1 MSMKSK
7 AMMVAMMAAAMAAD
21 KSILQSTVPV
31 PEEGVRIIPVGTV
44 IPKGMTEYEYSD
56 GFKCY
61 ALNLKNAT
69 RKHEKWIKN
78 HKTLAKP

>member
-1 MSMKSK
+1 MSIKSK

-31 PEEGVRIIPVGTV
+31 PEEGVRIRPVGMV
-44 IPKGMTEYEYSD
+44 IPNGMTEYEYSD

-69 RKHEKWIKN
+69 RKHEKWIKTN
-78 HKTLAKP
+78 EQ

>member
-7 AMMVAMMAAAMAAD
+7 AMLVAMMAAAMAAD
-21 KSILQSTVPV
+21 KSIFQSTVPV
-31 PEEGVRIIPVGTV
+31 PEEGVRIRPVGMV
-44 IPKGMTEYEYSD
+44 IPNGMTEYEYSD

-69 RKHEKWIKN
+69 RKHEKWIKTN
-78 HKTLAKP
+78 EQ